1 MSKPIDETGH
11 VYGKLV
17 VIKRGPNDKNNRAQ
31 WFCKCSCGNEIL
43 TLGTYLRNK
52 SVTSCGCGK
61 FSPKVKDETGKIYGD
76 WKVIRRDK
84 NRIGEAYWLC
94 ECLKC
99 GTISSVLGT
108 NLKTGKSQSCGCLKS
123 KGEQLISSILT
134 ELKYNFKKEVH
145 FLDLKSPL
153 SNNPLRFDFGVF
165 NDEDN
170 LLFLIEYQGI
180 QHEKDIPYFGNSLH
194 DNLLRDAAKRE
205 YCKQK
210 GIPLICFTH
219 INGKIPNYEDTKA
232 SIKESY
238 EEIINEI
245 SN

>member
-43 TLGTYLRNK
+43 TLGTY
-52 SVTSCGCGK
+52 
-61 FSPKVKDETGKIYGD
+61 
-76 WKVIRRDK
+76 
-84 NRIGEAYWLC
+84 
-94 ECLKC
+94 
-99 GTISSVLGT
+99 
-108 NLKTGKSQSCGCLKS
+108 CGCLKS

-194 DNLLRDAAKRE
+194 DILLRDAAKRE